1 VETIRIM
8 EKDGLLSH
16 AAALG
21 AHFHQQLTASLAG
34 HAGIKDIRGQGL
46 MIGVEFDK
54 PCGVLL
60 KRAADAGLIINVTAD
75 TVVRLL
81 PPLIMTVAEADEVL
95 AIMLPLI
102 HAFLAESA

>member
-1 VETIRIM
+1 MRIT
-8 EKDGLLSH
+8 E
-16 AAALG
+16 A
-21 AHFHQQLTASLAG
+21 LAG
-34 HAGIKDIRGQGL
+34 HKGIKELRGQGL

-60 KRAADAGLIINVTAD
+60 TRAANAGLIINVTAD

-95 AIMLPLI
+95 AILLPLI
-102 HAFLAESA
+102 HAFLAETA